1 MIEPVHFKCTFS
13 NGIEDYMTERLL
25 DTEDV
30 LHRIGFGRTWLDN
43 RIADGTFPKP
53 THKWR
58 RNKWR
63 ESVVDEWILKNYA
76 IGPEGRPMLGE
87 SRVSP

>member
-1 MIEPVHFKCTFS
+1 MS
-13 NGIEDYMTERLL
+13 ERLL

-30 LHRIGFGRTWLDN
+30 LRRVGFGRTWLEE

-63 ESVVDEWILKNYA
+63 EAVVDDWILRNYGA
-76 IGPEGRPMLGE
+76 CPADRPRPGE
-87 SRVSP
+87 SRVSH

>member
-1 MIEPVHFKCTFS
+1 
-13 NGIEDYMTERLL
+13 MTERLL

-30 LHRIGFGRTWLDN
+30 LKKIGFGKTWLEE
-43 RIADGTFPKP
+43 RIAEGLFPKP

-63 ESVVDEWILKNYA
+63 DQDVDDWIVKNYTDR
-76 IGPEGRPMLGE
+76 PEGRPTPVE
-87 SRVSP
+87 SHVSH

>member
-1 MIEPVHFKCTFS
+1 
-13 NGIEDYMTERLL
+13 MTERLL

-30 LHRIGFGRTWLDN
+30 LARVGFGKTWLEE
-43 RIADGTFPKP
+43 RIAEGTFPKP

-63 ESVVDEWILKNYA
+63 EQEIDEWILRNYA
-76 IGPEGRPMLGE
+76 DHPGDRPTPGE
-87 SRVSP
+87 ARVSH

>member
-1 MIEPVHFKCTFS
+1 
-13 NGIEDYMTERLL
+13 MTERLL

-30 LHRIGFGRTWLDN
+30 LRRIGFGRTWLDE
-43 RIADGTFPKP
+43 RIAEGTFPKP

-63 ESVVDEWILKNYA
+63 EQVIDDWIMRHYA
-76 IGPEGRPMLGE
+76 DRPTDRPTPGE
-87 SRVSP
+87 SRAAH

>member
-1 MIEPVHFKCTFS
+1 MA
-13 NGIEDYMTERLL
+13 ERLL

-30 LHRIGFGRTWLDN
+30 LAKVGFGKTWLED
-43 RIADGTFPKP
+43 RIAEGTFPRP

-63 ESVVDEWILKNYA
+63 ERVIDDWIMQHY
-76 IGPEGRPMLGE
+76 GVHPEDRPMLGE
-87 SRVSP
+87 SPVAH

>member
-1 MIEPVHFKCTFS
+1 
-13 NGIEDYMTERLL
+13 MTERLL

-30 LHRIGFGRTWLDN
+30 LRRIGFGRTWLDE
-43 RIADGTFPKP
+43 RIAEGTFPKP

-63 ESVVDEWILKNYA
+63 EAEIDEWIMRHYA
-76 IGPEGRPMLGE
+76 DRQADRPTPGE
-87 SRVSP
+87 SRVAH

>member
-1 MIEPVHFKCTFS
+1 
-13 NGIEDYMTERLL
+13 MTERLL

-30 LHRIGFGRTWLDN
+30 LQKIGFGKTWLED
-43 RIADGTFPKP
+43 RIAEGTFPKP

-63 ESVVDEWILKNYA
+63 EKDVDEWILKNYA
-76 IGPEGRPMLGE
+76 AGQEGRPTPVE
-87 SRVSP
+87 SRVSH